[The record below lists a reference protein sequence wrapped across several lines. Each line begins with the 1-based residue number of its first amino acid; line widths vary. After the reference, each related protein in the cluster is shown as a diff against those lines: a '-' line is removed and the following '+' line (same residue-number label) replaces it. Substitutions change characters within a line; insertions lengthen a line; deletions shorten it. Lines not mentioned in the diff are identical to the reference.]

1 MSCSVKYYLFDNV
14 NSYIRLCYLEAIYVF
29 FKDSIKQ
36 DIDSINSSDVKDR
49 DICNYFHYVPNSA
62 GKDFSDVYMT
72 HRQDYSIYNI
82 VIWEFKDLSKIRLD
96 DIAINPDVNLDSIQL
111 EKGEILN
118 SKSDIQTSIIRGYS
132 FKNMGVNLNTR
143 STLQKE
149 ITGINYK
156 GFYGIVS
163 KMSLINED
171 GKTQIFFNFFPEQQT
186 LLLFYKGHQSFFLI
200 IINCNKP
207 FDESIIKILNLN

>member
-111 EKGEILN
+111 E
-118 SKSDIQTSIIRGYS
+118 
-132 FKNMGVNLNTR
+132 
-143 STLQKE
+143 
-149 ITGINYK
+149 
-156 GFYGIVS
+156 
-163 KMSLINED
+163 
-171 GKTQIFFNFFPEQQT
+171 
-186 LLLFYKGHQSFFLI
+186 
-200 IINCNKP
+200 
-207 FDESIIKILNLN
+207 